1 MEEVF
6 ARENKDLIC
15 SFILHLANG
24 TLVHISRPGTS
35 DERTTAYDT
44 PRLFLFP

>member
-1 MEEVF
+1 MEEVL

-24 TLVHISRPGTS
+24 TLIHISRPGAS
-35 DERTTAYDT
+35 DERTIAYDRPT
-44 PRLFLFP
+44 LFLFP